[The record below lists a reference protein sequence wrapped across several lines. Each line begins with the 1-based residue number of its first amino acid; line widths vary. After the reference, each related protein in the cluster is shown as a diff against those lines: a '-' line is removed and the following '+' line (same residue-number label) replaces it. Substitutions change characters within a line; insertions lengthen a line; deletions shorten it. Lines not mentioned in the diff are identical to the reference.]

1 MEEYLGTIIVEDIFE
16 KEVINVIVQAESK
29 EKAVGV
35 IQEFIKEE
43 IRDEDDLADVDII
56 QVEKMEKIRK
66 I

>member
-29 EKAVGV
+29 EKAVEI

-43 IRDEDDLADVDII
+43 IRDEETLADVDII
-56 QVEKMEKIRK
+56 QVEKMERVRRI
-66 I
+66 

>member
-29 EKAVGV
+29 EKAVEI